1 MIRAV
6 SANLGRRDVAAQ
18 WVEDVLGRSGDDAV
32 DLLFLQ
38 EVPVSRDWETI
49 CSESGFDVGSG
60 AGPTYQVRSLVVWRR
75 SAISGA
81 ALTLPTAGY
90 HGSYLAAARLKLP
103 MLGNV
108 LAVSVHASPA
118 VVESGYQEI
127 WLGTGRD
134 LPQPRTAAS
143 SGELW
148 DSDFVLATLAEL
160 ARLGPTLVAGDFNE
174 CLAWDQTHP
183 GEWGKEYFERVA
195 RARLISLTHRDG
207 GIEQQTAFT
216 HDGLEYQL
224 DHVLATPEVARHVLG
239 APRVD
244 STWTRDA
251 VLAGATSDHAP
262 IWFEIQG
269 LAPRRDECDGSAP
282 ASRTLEQPPK

>member
-6 SANLGRRDVAAQ
+6 SANLGRREVAAE

-38 EVPVSRDWETI
+38 EVPVRRDWETI
-49 CSESGFDVGSG
+49 CDKSGFDVGIG
-60 AGPTYQVRSLVVWRR
+60 AGPTYQVRSLLMWRR

-90 HGSYLAAARLKLP
+90 HGSYLAAARLELP
-103 MLGNV
+103 LVGDV
-108 LAVSVHASPA
+108 VAVSVHASPA
-118 VVESGYQEI
+118 VVESAYQEI

-160 ARLGPTLVAGDFNE
+160 ARLGPMLVAGDFNE
-174 CLAWDQTHP
+174 CLAWDETHP
-183 GEWGKEYFERVA
+183 GDWGREYFDRVA
-195 RARLISLTHRDG
+195 SARLISLTHRDG

-224 DHVLATPEVARHVLG
+224 DHVLATPDVASHVLG

-244 STWTRDA
+244 PTWTRDA

-262 IWFEIQG
+262 IWFEMQG
-269 LAPRRDECDGSAP
+269 LAP
-282 ASRTLEQPPK
+282 